1 VRICS
6 SFHVRVSR
14 VCSRFP
20 EETAASVEWQLVSG
34 CWHLLIEFSLL
45 RDRMVRKAI
54 FYSSDEIPDRM
65 SDRLT
70 KRKRI
75 IVKPIQN
82 KVRVTRDEMIGT
94 CRTEKK

>member
-1 VRICS
+1 
-6 SFHVRVSR
+6 
-14 VCSRFP
+14 
-20 EETAASVEWQLVSG
+20 
-34 CWHLLIEFSLL
+34 
-45 RDRMVRKAI
+45 MVRKAI